1 MLSQVNFSIDHK
13 LPLIQK
19 NDANFSSY
27 DFCFNED
34 IFQVSIH
41 MLFRLFFGFIFAK
54 FCISGCLFLY
64 AVCSHK
70 DVEDDNGSLSRVFGI
85 SEMLHNNQDFLD
97 IHDFLG
103 KRQ

>member
-1 MLSQVNFSIDHK
+1 MFV
-13 LPLIQK
+13 
-19 NDANFSSY
+19 
-27 DFCFNED
+27 
-34 IFQVSIH
+34 
-41 MLFRLFFGFIFAK
+41 
-54 FCISGCLFLY
+54 LY